1 MKEEEAGEEEK
12 KGRKIKE
19 RKERREK
26 EEEYILN
33 LFLSKGEPD
42 YTKLAKHNSF
52 LSKSH
57 IS

>member
-1 MKEEEAGEEEK
+1 MKEKEAGRRRK

-33 LFLSKGEPD
+33 LFLSKGG
-42 YTKLAKHNSF
+42 T
-52 LSKSH
+52 
-57 IS
+57 